1 MAGRIRK
8 SGRLRNTAAWLI
20 FLKIVHKSAV
30 GKIGMNCPGNKVIIN
45 KVNDESLLQRKRENM
60 GYSDQ
65 KLSEEKVFKDPVHR
79 YVHVRDKVIWDLIG
93 TKEFQRL
100 RRIKQL
106 GTTFLT
112 FHGAEHSRFNHSLG
126 VYEIV
131 RRIVDDVFRDREDWN
146 KELRLL
152 TLCAALLHDLGHG
165 PFSHSFEKVFDF
177 DHEAFTQQIILGD
190 TEVNKVLRRVD
201 PSFPKEV
208 AEIIGKTSEH
218 KLVISL
224 ISSQIDAD
232 RMDYLQRDAYYTGV
246 SYGHFDMERILR
258 VMRPREDFV
267 VIKKSG
273 MHAVED
279 YIMSR
284 YQMYWQIYFH
294 PVTRSAEVILTKIL
308 HRAKDLYHQS
318 YKFKHEPVHF
328 HSSFNNK
335 MSLGDFL
342 KLDEA
347 IILFYF
353 QMWQEEDDPILSD
366 LCNRFVNRNL
376 FKYVEFD
383 PAKEYKKT
391 AELADLF
398 LQAGIDPDYYLV
410 VDSSSDLPYDF
421 YRPGE
426 EEERL
431 PIYLLMESGEIRELS
446 RESEIVDAIS
456 GKRRTDHKLYFP
468 LDLLKDHS
476 ANRAVKERICAL
488 LEI

>member
-1 MAGRIRK
+1 MSLSKNPAENCRKLGYNRRKFRGRGK
-8 SGRLRNTAAWLI
+8 AM
-20 FLKIVHKSAV
+20 VYSA
-30 GKIGMNCPGNKVIIN
+30 
-45 KVNDESLLQRKRENM
+45 E
-60 GYSDQ
+60 

-79 YVHVRDKVIWDLIG
+79 YVHVRDRVIWDLVG

-131 RRIVDDVFRDREDWN
+131 RRIIDDVFAGRPEWN
-146 KELRLL
+146 DDDRLL

-177 DHEAFTQQIILGD
+177 DHEDFTQNIVLGN
-190 TEVNKVLRRVD
+190 TEVNAVLKKVSLD
-201 PSFPKEV
+201 FPQQV
-208 AEIIGKTSEH
+208 AEVIAKTSAK
-218 KLVISL
+218 KLVVSL

-232 RMDYLQRDAYYTGV
+232 RMDYLQRDAYFTGV
-246 SYGHFDMERILR
+246 SYGQFDMERILR
-258 VMRPREDFV
+258 VMRPKEDQV

-284 YQMYWQIYFH
+284 YQMYWQVYFH
-294 PVTRSAEVILTKIL
+294 PVSRSAEVILTKIL
-308 HRAKDLYHQS
+308 HRAKQLYENNYS
-318 YKFKHEPVHF
+318 FKNDPIHF
-328 HSSFNNK
+328 YSFFTDK
-335 MSLGDFL
+335 VTLEDYL
-342 KLDEA
+342 KLDES
-347 IILFYF
+347 IIMYYF
-353 QMWQEEDDPILSD
+353 QIWQEEDDGILSD
-366 LCNRFVNRNL
+366 LCRRFVNRNL
-376 FKYVEFD
+376 FKYAEFD
-383 PAKEYKKT
+383 PAKEYKKL
-391 AELADLF
+391 AELTRLF
-398 LQAGIDPDYYLV
+398 EKAGIDPDYYLV

-431 PIYLLMESGEIRELS
+431 PIHLLMKNGELKELS

-456 GKRRTDHKLYFP
+456 GKRRTDHKLYYPGDF
-468 LDLLKDHS
+468 LADES
-476 ANRAVKERICAL
+476 SEKEIKKQIRAL

>member
-1 MAGRIRK
+1 VQ
-8 SGRLRNTAAWLI
+8 
-20 FLKIVHKSAV
+20 KIVDNWDIIEESSEEEEGKRMVYSA
-30 GKIGMNCPGNKVIIN
+30 
-45 KVNDESLLQRKRENM
+45 E
-60 GYSDQ
+60 

-79 YVHVRDKVIWDLIG
+79 YVHVRDRVIWDLVG

-131 RRIVDDVFRDREDWN
+131 RRIIDDVFAGRPEWNDED
-146 KELRLL
+146 RLL

-177 DHEAFTQQIILGD
+177 DHEDFTQSIVLGN
-190 TEVNKVLRRVD
+190 TEVNAILKKVGPD
-201 PSFPKEV
+201 FPQQV
-208 AEIIGKTSEH
+208 AEVIAKTSAK
-218 KLVISL
+218 KLVVSL

-232 RMDYLQRDAYYTGV
+232 RMDYLQRDAYFTGV
-246 SYGHFDMERILR
+246 SYGQFDMERILR
-258 VMRPREDFV
+258 VMRPKEDQV

-284 YQMYWQIYFH
+284 YQMYWQVYFH
-294 PVTRSAEVILTKIL
+294 PVSRSAEVILTKIL
-308 HRAKDLYHQS
+308 HRAKQLYENNYS
-318 YKFKHEPVHF
+318 FKNDPIHF
-328 HSSFNNK
+328 YSFFTDK
-335 MSLGDFL
+335 VTLEDYL
-342 KLDEA
+342 KLDES
-347 IILFYF
+347 IIMYYF
-353 QMWQEEDDPILSD
+353 QIWQDEDDQILSD
-366 LCNRFVNRNL
+366 LCRRFVNRNL
-376 FKYVEFD
+376 FKYAEFD
-383 PAKEYKKT
+383 PAKEYKKL
-391 AELADLF
+391 AELNRLF
-398 LQAGIDPDYYLV
+398 EKAGIDPEYYLV

-431 PIYLLMESGEIRELS
+431 PIHLLMKSGELKELS

-456 GKRRTDHKLYFP
+456 GKRRTDHKLYYPGDF
-468 LDLLKDHS
+468 LEDES
-476 ANRAVKERICAL
+476 SEKEIKKQIRSL